1 MLHASGNAKSPPDG
15 GVPRESFAY
24 PFPVH
29 MFVI

>member
-1 MLHASGNAKSPPDG
+1 MLHTSGNAKSPPDG
-15 GVPRESFAY
+15 GVPREGFAY